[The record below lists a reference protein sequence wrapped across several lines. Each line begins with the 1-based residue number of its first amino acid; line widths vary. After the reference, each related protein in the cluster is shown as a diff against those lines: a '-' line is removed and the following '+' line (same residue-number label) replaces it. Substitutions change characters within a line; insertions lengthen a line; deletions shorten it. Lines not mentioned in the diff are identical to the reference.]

1 LFLYPAAPLPK
12 RVGGLRSEARKLWIY
27 RPAPEPGVGV
37 NVDPLGEGLIR
48 VFPDGFRPL
57 FAPAAA
63 LPAPLLRLD
72 VPPVV
77 PFIDDP
83 VVALLVAGPT
93 AAELPPVEPPLC
105 ASAEV
110 LVSASAA
117 ANPILVNLMAS
128 FLILA
133 TKDKLLHRDKFHRRI
148 RSAAAQ
154 YLSLDAKRK
163 SYALKEVPENHR
175 LSGYR
180 WGWRC

>member
-1 LFLYPAAPLPK
+1 MIK
-12 RVGGLRSEARKLWIY
+12 
-27 RPAPEPGVGV
+27 
-37 NVDPLGEGLIR
+37 
-48 VFPDGFRPL
+48 VFPDGFWPL

-105 ASAEV
+105 ASAKL

-117 ANPILVNLMAS
+117 ASPILVNLMVF

-133 TKDKLLHRDKFHRRI
+133 TKDKLLHRDMFHHRL

-154 YLSLDAKRK
+154 HLSLYRQAGR
-163 SYALKEVPENHR
+163 YALKGFPEMTSCQATGAAGAANAIK
-175 LSGYR
+175 SGLGLFR
-180 WGWRC
+180 SLQRKMFFSMSVSNPTCPNSD